1 MTEKVSLTELQL
13 IIRDSLYMALPDVYW
28 VIAEISE
35 IKENS
40 AGHCYLELIEKQ
52 PDEKNVRSRIKAI
65 IWSNRYR
72 FLKAFFENIT
82 GESLR
87 EGLKILVK
95 TKVEYHELYGLSL
108 IISDIDPVFTIGEWA
123 MKRQLVIKKLEEE
136 GVFSMNKELPF
147 PAFPQ
152 RVAVISSKNAAGYS
166 DFINQLKNN
175 SFGYSFYTALI
186 ETSLQGTETEKSVIS
201 ALDRIA
207 NHVDLFD
214 LVVIIRGGGSQTDLS
229 WFDNYNIAYHVTQF
243 PLPVITG
250 IGHDKDVSVTDMVA
264 NRSLKT
270 PTAVADFL
278 VDSVA
283 ASENYI
289 VEMSTGII
297 DGSRIII
304 EKNRNRIENSGIKL
318 LPLARVMMSE
328 VRDRLS
334 SKIIDILS
342 IGKELIFRASLIPS
356 NQESLLSANAKSYIL
371 QKEMLVNRNV
381 QRLSTSINNCL
392 SVNSVRLKSLGST
405 LQLLNPEN
413 ILQRGYSITSINGV
427 ILKNNEQ
434 INNDDIIDT
443 QLYKGTIKS
452 RVVEKKA
459 KTGEGENRRKKTQ
472 GQRNVETKG
481 Q

>member
-52 PDEKNVRSRIKAI
+52 PDEKNVRARIKAI

-108 IISDIDPVFTIGEWA
+108 IISDIDPVFTIGELA

-278 VDSVA
+278 IDSIA

-289 VEMSTGII
+289 LEMSTGII

-304 EKNRNRIENSGIKL
+304 EKNRNRIETSGIKL

-334 SKIIDILS
+334 SKIIYILN

-413 ILQRGYSITSINGV
+413 ILQRGYSITSINGI

>member
-1 MTEKVSLTELQL
+1 MTEKISLTELQL

-52 PDEKNVRSRIKAI
+52 PDEKNVRAKIKAI

-108 IISDIDPVFTIGEWA
+108 IISDIDPAFTIGEMA

-147 PAFPQ
+147 PTFPQ

-186 ETSLQGTETEKSVIS
+186 ETTLQGTETENSVIS

-207 NHVDLFD
+207 IQFDLFD
-214 LVVIIRGGGSQTDLS
+214 LVVIIRGGGSQSDLS
-229 WFDNYNIAYHVTQF
+229 WFDSYNIAYHITQF

-283 ASENYI
+283 ASENHI
-289 VEMSTGII
+289 VGMITGII

-304 EKNRNRIENSGIKL
+304 EKNLNRIDTSEIKL
-318 LPLARVMMSE
+318 LPLARVLLSE
-328 VRDRLS
+328 VRGKLS
-334 SKIIDILS
+334 SKIIDILN
-342 IGKELIFRASLIPS
+342 IGKELIFRAGLIPS

-392 SVNSVRLKSLGST
+392 SVNSVRLKSLGSS

-413 ILQRGYSITSINGV
+413 ILQRGYSITSINGI
-427 ILKNNEQ
+427 ILKSNEQ
-434 INNDDIIDT
+434 LNNDDILDT
-443 QLYKGTIKS
+443 QLYKGTIRSKVVGRNAKS
-452 RVVEKKA
+452 GRE
-459 KTGEGENRRKKTQ
+459 
-472 GQRNVETKG
+472 
-481 Q
+481 